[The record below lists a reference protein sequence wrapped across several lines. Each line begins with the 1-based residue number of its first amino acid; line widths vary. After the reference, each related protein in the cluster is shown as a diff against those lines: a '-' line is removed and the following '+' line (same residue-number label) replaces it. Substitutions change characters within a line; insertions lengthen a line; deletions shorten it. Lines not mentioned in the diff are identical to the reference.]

1 VRGGAPPRRAVSGA
15 GRRCGDRTGS
25 HGTASSRV
33 VRGRAGR
40 LPTVPAT
47 LRPLGPTGLS
57 VHPVCLGGNVFG
69 WTLDGDEAFAV
80 LDRVLAVA
88 AARGAEPAQVAVAW
102 VLAQP
107 GVTSA
112 IASVT
117 SLAQLETL
125 RAAADLALSEAEL
138 ARLGHTD
145 A

>member
-1 VRGGAPPRRAVSGA
+1 
-15 GRRCGDRTGS
+15 
-25 HGTASSRV
+25 
-33 VRGRAGR
+33 
-40 LPTVPAT
+40 VPAT

-57 VHPVCLGGNVFG
+57 VHPVRLGNVFG

-102 VLAQP
+102 VLAQ
-107 GVTSA
+107 
-112 IASVT
+112 
-117 SLAQLETL
+117 LETL
-125 RAAADLALSEAEL
+125 LAAADLTLGEAEL